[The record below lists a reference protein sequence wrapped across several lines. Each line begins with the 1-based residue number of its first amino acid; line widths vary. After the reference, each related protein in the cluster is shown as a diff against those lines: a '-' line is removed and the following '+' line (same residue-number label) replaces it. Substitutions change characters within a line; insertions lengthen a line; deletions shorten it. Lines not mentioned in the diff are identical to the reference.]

1 VKYIELVS
9 SSPPAPAGVVFSW
22 GFRVVSLFYFDL
34 CERGEEAS
42 TTNGDKHQSI
52 MAQHEGR
59 FPQLWH
65 AWLT

>member
-1 VKYIELVS
+1 VGGWVGGGGGECLQL
-9 SSPPAPAGVVFSW
+9 
-22 GFRVVSLFYFDL
+22 GFQGCLAVLRVHLDL
-34 CERGEEAS
+34 CERGQEAS